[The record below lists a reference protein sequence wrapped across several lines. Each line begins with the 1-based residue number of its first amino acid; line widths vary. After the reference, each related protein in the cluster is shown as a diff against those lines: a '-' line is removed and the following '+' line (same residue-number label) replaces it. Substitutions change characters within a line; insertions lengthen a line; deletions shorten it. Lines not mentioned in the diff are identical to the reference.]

1 MEYRD
6 SNTELLRL
14 VCMMLI
20 VMHHRLI
27 YGYYSIP
34 FVLECQG
41 ECDVLSSIAIILNGL
56 CYIGANVFVLIS
68 GFYGI
73 KFKWRGLL
81 TLYLTCSFYAL
92 VTYLAGKWG
101 LIEPDGSGIRLIIM
115 PLSCR
120 YWWFMTDYFILY
132 MFSPLL
138 NKAIDYLNKKEFIRV
153 LVLFTIANVYF
164 GYGFEVYNQN
174 GYRVAQ
180 FVYLYLIAAYLRRY
194 VNIESIAKTNA
205 FLLYFGSALLFGVF
219 SILSH
224 YMNVPKFRSFA
235 YHNPLL
241 LIASISFFILFL
253 RFHFKS
259 KRINWMAKGAI
270 GIYLFPETIFSGKW
284 QQMIYDPYIGNM
296 AIGVDVLFMI
306 TTLFVYAVLYC
317 LFAMVFDR
325 IRIVLL
331 RNGVYP
337 IFDRIDKYVENK
349 HFERNSNSV
358 IK

>member
-1 MEYRD
+1 MKVRD
-6 SNTELLRL
+6 SNIELLRI
-14 VCMMLI
+14 VCMMFI
-20 VMHHRLI
+20 VVHHRLV
-27 YGYYSIP
+27 YGLYDIP
-34 FVLECQG
+34 FVLEGKG
-41 ECDVLSSIAIILNGL
+41 ECDIISGSAIFLNGF

-68 GFYGI
+68 GYYGI

-81 TLYLTCSFYAL
+81 TLYLTCSFYAFI
-92 VTYLAGKWG
+92 TYLAAQWG
-101 LIEPDGSGIRLIIM
+101 LIESDGSGLHRVLM

-132 MFSPLL
+132 LFSPLL
-138 NKAIDYLNKKEFIRV
+138 NKAIEHLNKKEFIRV

-180 FVYLYLIAAYLRRY
+180 FVYLYCIAAYIRRY
-194 VNIESIAKTNA
+194 VNVERITQNKS
-205 FLLYFGSALLFGVF
+205 FLTYFACALLFGAL

-241 LIASISFFILFL
+241 IVASISFFIFFL
-253 RFHFKS
+253 GFHFKS
-259 KRINWMAKGAI
+259 KPVNWLAKGSL
-270 GIYLFPETIFSGKW
+270 GIYLFPEAIFSGKW
-284 QQMIYDPYIGNM
+284 QSIMYDPYIGNM
-296 AIGVDVLFMI
+296 AIGVNVLFMVA
-306 TTLFVYAVLYC
+306 TLLVYAILYC

-331 RNGVYP
+331 RKGVYP
-337 IFDRIDKYVENK
+337 IYDRIEKYVENK
-349 HFERNSNSV
+349 HLW
-358 IK
+358 